1 MSITISA
8 SDVNKLRQSTGA
20 GMMDCKKALTEAE
33 GDFEKA
39 IDLLRK
45 KGQKVAA
52 SRSDRDANEGVIIAK
67 TNANH
72 TSGAIVMVN
81 CETDFVAKNED
92 FTGFVNNIAQL
103 AIDKKPASIEELKSI
118 SYDGTKVTVGD
129 KITEYVGKI
138 GEKIDLTRYE
148 LVEAPSV
155 TAYIHPG
162 NRLATVVGFNK
173 PNVTAEILKDVAMQ
187 IAAMSPVAVD
197 KGDVD
202 PKLLER
208 EIEIAKDQIRQE
220 GKPEDMV
227 EKIAQGKIAK
237 FYKESTLLNQEFIKD
252 SKKSVAQYLK
262 EADNGLTVTG
272 FKRFSLS

>member
-8 SDVNKLRQSTGA
+8 SDVNKLRQTTGA

-118 SYDGTKVTVGD
+118 SYDGNKVTVGD

-187 IAAMSPVAVD
+187 IAAMAPVAVD

>member
-1 MSITISA
+1 M
-8 SDVNKLRQSTGA
+8 
-20 GMMDCKKALTEAE
+20 
-33 GDFEKA
+33 
-39 IDLLRK
+39 
-45 KGQKVAA
+45 
-52 SRSDRDANEGVIIAK
+52 
-67 TNANH
+67 
-72 TSGAIVMVN
+72 N

-92 FTGFVNNIAQL
+92 FTGFVNHIAQL
-103 AIDKKPASIEELKSI
+103 AIDHKPASIDALKAI
-118 SYDGTKVTVGD
+118 SFDGSKLTIAD

-138 GEKIDLTRYE
+138 GEKIDLNRYE
-148 LVEAPSV
+148 LIEAPSV

-173 PNVTAEILKDVAMQ
+173 PQVSAEILKDVAMQ
-187 IAAMSPVAVD
+187 IAAMAPVAVD
-197 KGDVD
+197 KADVD

-220 GKPEDMV
+220 GKPEEMV
-227 EKIAQGKIAK
+227 EKIAQGKISK

-262 EADNGLTVTG
+262 EAYNGLTVTS

>member
-187 IAAMSPVAVD
+187 IAAMAPVAVD

>member
-187 IAAMSPVAVD
+187 IAAMAPVAVD

-220 GKPEDMV
+220 GKSEDMV